1 MNKKIYLDKILKV
14 LLDGRDIDI
23 PDSLN
28 EKIELWE
35 NLVFDEDLQK
45 ISDTVLID
53 EDKFLRLD
61 LINRKLTDGEKL
73 RTIDVTIDSK
83 IKYSNKISLWKG
95 DITTIYAD
103 VLVNSTTKDMLGL
116 NVEKGTIDYDIFL
129 RSGMRLRKK
138 CNEILQGKELE
149 FTEVL
154 ITRAYNIPG
163 DFIIHVVVPDFDSKE
178 KKESLVSLK
187 MCYMNV
193 LECAKNNM
201 ARTIVLPCLGT
212 GKHGF
217 NKEESAKIAIE
228 AVNTFLKKNEKEID
242 KIVFNVFEDENYNI
256 YKELL
261 TGEKDA

>member
-14 LLDGRDIDI
+14 LLEDKDIDVS
-23 PDSLN
+23 DSLN
-28 EKIELWE
+28 EKIKLWE
-35 NLVFDEDLQK
+35 KLVFNEELEK
-45 ISDTVLID
+45 ISDSVLID

-73 RTIDVTIDSK
+73 RTIDATIDSK
-83 IKYSNKISLWKG
+83 IKYNNKIALWEG
-95 DITTIYAD
+95 DIITIYAD

-116 NVEKGTIDYDIFL
+116 EVEEGTIDYDIFL

-149 FTEVL
+149 LTEVL
-154 ITRAYNIPG
+154 ITRAYNIPS
-163 DFIIHVVVPDFDSKE
+163 DFIIHVVVPDFDEKE

-217 NKEESAKIAIE
+217 NKMESAKVAIE
-228 AVNTFLKKNEKEID
+228 AVNIFLKNNEKEID
-242 KIVFNVFEDENYNI
+242 KIIFNVFDDENYDI

-261 TGEKDA
+261 VGEKDA